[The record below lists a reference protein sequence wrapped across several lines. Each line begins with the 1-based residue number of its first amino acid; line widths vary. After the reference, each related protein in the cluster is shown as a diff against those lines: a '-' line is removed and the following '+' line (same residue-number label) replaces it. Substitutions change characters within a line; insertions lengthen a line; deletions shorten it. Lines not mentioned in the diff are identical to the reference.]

1 MLGSLSERQ
10 SAALDTAA
18 VNSLGCD
25 RPAPAITM
33 SYEPGSTDCRIL
45 IACKAQI
52 ESMLLELNRIDDAEH
67 IRRQL
72 VSIHN
77 QLEGLHE
84 LRRSRKQ
91 LDEVHLAPPELSAGL
106 R

>member
-1 MLGSLSERQ
+1 MG
-10 SAALDTAA
+10 
-18 VNSLGCD
+18 
-25 RPAPAITM
+25 
-33 SYEPGSTDCRIL
+33 YEPGSTDCRIL

-52 ESMLLELNRIDDAEH
+52 ESMLLELNRIEDADH

-84 LRRSRKQ
+84 LRRSRRQ
-91 LDEVHLAPPELSAGL
+91 LDDLEASPQELSSPL
-106 R
+106 P